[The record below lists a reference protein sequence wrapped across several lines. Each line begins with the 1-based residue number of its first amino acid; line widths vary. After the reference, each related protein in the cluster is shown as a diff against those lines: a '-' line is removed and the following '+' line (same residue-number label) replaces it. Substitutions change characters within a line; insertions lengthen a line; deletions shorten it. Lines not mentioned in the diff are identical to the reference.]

1 LNDIFYYSAYVKI
14 TNVCSNILEPL
25 PRNIIIN
32 FEAVVAT
39 FGFTALSACDSI
51 MPQKSADLISV
62 SAEAGAHGMYI
73 AVQVFQHVTYQ
84 FLRGMSFYPTN
95 TSPALI

>member
-1 LNDIFYYSAYVKI
+1 LNDISNYSAYVKI
-14 TNVCSNILEPL
+14 TMFCSNILEHV

-62 SAEAGAHGMYI
+62 AAEAGTHGKYSCSG
-73 AVQVFQHVTYQ
+73 F
-84 FLRGMSFYPTN
+84 
-95 TSPALI
+95 PARNIPVP